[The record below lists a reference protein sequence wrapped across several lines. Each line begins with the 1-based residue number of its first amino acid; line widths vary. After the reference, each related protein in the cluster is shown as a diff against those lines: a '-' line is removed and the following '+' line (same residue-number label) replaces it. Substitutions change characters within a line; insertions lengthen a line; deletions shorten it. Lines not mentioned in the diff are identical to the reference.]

1 MIQPRLLNT
10 KYASP
15 ARIGLRRAVCGALGA
30 VLCAFAAVL
39 PAAAGPA
46 SEPVEQFNA
55 TLLEAMRNADELGLE
70 GRYRLLQPVISRVF
84 HLRAMAQISAG
95 SYWRGLGEVERD
107 RLADTFA
114 RMSIT
119 TYATRFSGYDGERFE
134 VLGERPALRGSV
146 LVENKIVKADG
157 EAVPLNYVLHEF
169 DGTWRIVDVILD
181 AKYSELAV
189 KRSEFT
195 SVLKSKGIDELIARL
210 DKRIADM
217 ETDAAN

>member
-1 MIQPRLLNT
+1 MMRLHW
-10 KYASP
+10 S
-15 ARIGLRRAVCGALGA
+15 VCGALGA
-30 VLCAFAAVL
+30 VLFAFAFVL

-55 TLLEAMRNADELGLE
+55 TLLAAMRNADELGLE

-84 HLRAMAQISAG
+84 HLRAMVQISAG
-95 SYWRGLGEVERD
+95 RYWRNLGEAERD
-107 RLADTFA
+107 RLADLFA

-119 TYATRFSGYDGERFE
+119 TYASRFDGYDGERFE
-134 VLGERPALRGSV
+134 VLGERPALRGSI

-157 EAVPLNYVLHEF
+157 EAVPINYLLHEF
-169 DGTWRIVDVILD
+169 DGEWRIVDVLLD

-195 SVLKSKGIDELIARL
+195 SVLKSKGFDELIARL
-210 DKRIADM
+210 EKRIADM
-217 ETDAAN
+217 EADAVN

>member
-1 MIQPRLLNT
+1 MMRL
-10 KYASP
+10 
-15 ARIGLRRAVCGALGA
+15 RWAVCGALGA
-30 VLCAFAAVL
+30 VLCAFAVVL

-46 SEPVEQFNA
+46 SEPIEQFNA

-84 HLRAMAQISAG
+84 HLRAMVQISAG
-95 SYWRGLGEVERD
+95 RYWRNLGEAERD

-119 TYATRFSGYDGERFE
+119 TYATRFNGYDGERFE
-134 VLGERPALRGSV
+134 VLGERPALRGSM
-146 LVENKIVKADG
+146 LVENNIVKADG
-157 EAVPLNYVLHEF
+157 EAVPLNYLLHEF
-169 DGTWRIVDVILD
+169 DGKWRIVDVLLD

-195 SVLKSKGIDELIARL
+195 SVLKSKGFDELIARL
-210 DKRIADM
+210 EKRISDM
-217 ETDAAN
+217 EADAVN